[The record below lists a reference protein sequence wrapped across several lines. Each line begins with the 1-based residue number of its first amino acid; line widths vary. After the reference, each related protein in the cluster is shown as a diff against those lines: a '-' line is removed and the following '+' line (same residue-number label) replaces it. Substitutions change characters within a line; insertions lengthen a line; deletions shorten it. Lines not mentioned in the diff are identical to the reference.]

1 MNSPT
6 LPAMESRAIHPL
18 DSVALLNPAPVEG
31 LAAGQVGAVV
41 EVYTPDE
48 FEVEFVDL
56 DGHTL
61 GLRTCH
67 RSELLLLRHEALAA
81 A

>member
-1 MNSPT
+1 MNQF
-6 LPAMESRAIHPL
+6 MESRPIQAF
-18 DSVALLNPAPVEG
+18 DCVALLQAVPTEG

-41 EVYTPDE
+41 EVYSPDA

-56 DGHTL
+56 QGRTL
-61 GLRTCH
+61 GLRTCS
-67 RSELLLLRHEALAA
+67 RSELLLLKHDAMAA

>member
-1 MNSPT
+1 MT
-6 LPAMESRAIHPL
+6 DFMESRPIQLL
-18 DSVALLNPAPVEG
+18 DSVALLQAAPSDS

-41 EVYTPDE
+41 EVYSPDE

-56 DGHTL
+56 HGRTL

-67 RSELLLLRHEALAA
+67 RRELLLLQHESLSAA
-81 A
+81 

>member
-1 MNSPT
+1 
-6 LPAMESRAIHPL
+6 MESRPIHL
-18 DSVALLNPAPVEG
+18 FDSVALLQAMPAEG

-56 DGHTL
+56 HGKTL

-67 RSELLLLRHEALAA
+67 RSELLLLQHESLAA
-81 A
+81 

>member
-1 MNSPT
+1 MT
-6 LPAMESRAIHPL
+6 VTMESRPIQPL
-18 DSVALLNPAPVEG
+18 DSVALLQAVPSEG

-41 EVYTPDE
+41 EVYSPDE

-56 DGHTL
+56 HGRTL

-67 RSELLLLRHEALAA
+67 RREVLLLKHEALAA

>member
-1 MNSPT
+1 M
-6 LPAMESRAIHPL
+6 PA
-18 DSVALLNPAPVEG
+18 EG

-56 DGHTL
+56 HGKTL

-67 RSELLLLRHEALAA
+67 RSELLLLQHEALAA
-81 A
+81 

>member
-1 MNSPT
+1 MNSLV
-6 LPAMESRAIHPL
+6 LPMETRPIQPF
-18 DSVALLNPAPVEG
+18 DTVALLNAAPEDH

-41 EVYTPDE
+41 EVYSPDD

-56 DGHTL
+56 QGRTL
-61 GLRTCH
+61 GLRTC
-67 RSELLLLRHEALAA
+67 RRGELLLLKHEALAA

>member
-1 MNSPT
+1 MNLPT
-6 LPAMESRAIHPL
+6 VPAMETRTIHPF
-18 DSVALLNPAPVEG
+18 DSVALLNAVPAAG

-56 DGHTL
+56 HGKTL
-61 GLRTCH
+61 SVRTCH
-67 RSELLLLRHEALAA
+67 RNELLLLRHEALAA

>member
-1 MNSPT
+1 
-6 LPAMESRAIHPL
+6 MESRPIQQL
-18 DSVALLNPAPVEG
+18 DCVALLQAAPSEG

-41 EVYTPDE
+41 EVYSPDE

-56 DGHTL
+56 HGRTL
-61 GLRTCH
+61 GVRTCH
-67 RSELLLLRHEALAA
+67 RNELLLLRHEALAA